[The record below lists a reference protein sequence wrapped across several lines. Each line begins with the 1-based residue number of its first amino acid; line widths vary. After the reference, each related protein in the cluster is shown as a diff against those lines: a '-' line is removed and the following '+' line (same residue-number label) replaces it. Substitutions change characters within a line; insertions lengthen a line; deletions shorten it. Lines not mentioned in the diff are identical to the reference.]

1 MNNREVLNNIER
13 TLLGIGKCN
22 YRHTQCQYIQ
32 NEIIRYNSKGIGFS
46 NEFLLKYIDYLK
58 YNDRWYGSYCC
69 LSSGYFC
76 QALNL
81 LFEYLI
87 PTKEILLVLCK
98 FSKSYN
104 VFLNLFDKNKIKS
117 DSNYLLTAVFNE
129 TKTRRNLYSL
139 AELFC
144 LRLDGSYQN
153 LLECCRHNNFTCA
166 NILINKKNIVPKYEC
181 LLEACEHS
189 HDIGLIKL
197 LLKYIK
203 PNKDCLVNACKLKNK
218 LIIKQLIDYRIL
230 PDKSCFLNVFSGDKI
245 YSVHYQEIIDIFIEY
260 GYIPDLD
267 DAILLLKYR
276 CKIKDIY
283 RFKIELGSKLLESC
297 YKYDYFPY
305 DINVPPTVECL
316 QEECFKVGNI
326 SSIRNIVNKGVK
338 PNIKCLRNACTNKTN
353 ISVVKYL
360 ISLGIKPDLYCLKN
374 SINYFSQNQTIEY
387 INDLLIK
394 EYEKNNSTVST
405 QTEEDIKS
413 SYNKVIIPT
422 KYKIDILLKDNNLEN
437 KKNNDNYS
445 KKNNKNISVTKIK
458 IKNNILDKK
467 LKKICS
473 NDVYKLFDIKNKTKI
488 SFFDVRDYLINY
500 LIKNKLKNNKNK
512 FLFKID
518 NNLLKILKIKKKNIY
533 IHFSDI
539 ENLTN
544 NLYNL

>member
-1 MNNREVLNNIER
+1 MNNIEGLNNIER

-22 YRHTQCQYIQ
+22 YRHTQCQHIQ

-76 QALNL
+76 KALNF
-81 LFEYLI
+81 LFEYLN

-117 DSNYLLTAVFNE
+117 DSNYLLTAVLNE
-129 TKTRRNLYSL
+129 KRKNLSSL
-139 AELFC
+139 INLFC

-153 LLECCRHNNFTCA
+153 LLDCCKLNNFSCA
-166 NILINKKNIVPKYEC
+166 NMLINNKNIVPKYEC
-181 LLEACEHS
+181 LLEACENS
-189 HDIGLIKL
+189 NNIELIKL

-203 PNKDCLVNACKLKNK
+203 PNKDCLVNACRKKNK
-218 LIIKQLIDYRIL
+218 TIIKLLIDYRIL
-230 PDKSCFLNVFSGDKI
+230 PDKTCFLNIFSGDRSYSI
-245 YSVHYQEIIDIFIEY
+245 YYQEIIDIFIEY

-267 DAILLLKYR
+267 DTILLLKYR

-283 RFKIELGSKLLESC
+283 RFKIELGSKLLENC
-297 YKYDYFPY
+297 YKYDFFPY
-305 DINVPPTVECL
+305 NINVPPTVECL

-338 PNIKCLRNACTNKTN
+338 PNITCLRNACTNKTN

-374 SINYFSQNQTIEY
+374 SIYYFSQNQTIEY

-394 EYEKNNSTVST
+394 EFEKNNKTVST
-405 QTEEDIKS
+405 QTEKNYKLS
-413 SYNKVIIPT
+413 NSKVIIPT
-422 KYKIDILLKDNNLEN
+422 KYKIDLSLKNDNLEN
-437 KKNNDNYS
+437 KNNENNS
-445 KKNNKNISVTKIK
+445 KKDKKDNISLTKIK
-458 IKNNILDKK
+458 IKNIILDKK

-473 NDVYKLFDIKNKTKI
+473 NDVYELLNIKNKKKI
-488 SFFDVRDYLINY
+488 SFYDIRDNLINY
-500 LIKNKLKNNKNK
+500 LTKNKLKNNKNK

-518 NNLLKILKIKKKNIY
+518 NNLLNILKIKKKKIY
-533 IHFSDI
+533 IFI
-539 ENLTN
+539 LVI
-544 NLYNL
+544 